1 MPISNNYLF
10 SPSLSDNF
18 FDIWAAKG
26 LSTLND
32 LYENKVFSSFSYL
45 SAKFNPNLFF
55 FFFLKWGTLFKSY
68 FPIFPII
75 HPNQKLILFLRL
87 DSGQRRLILT
97 IYSKIISLT
106 PSPIDSLKL
115 TWKNDLGID
124 ISISR
129 DQFSELSHRPSIIL
143 LSLIPW
149 LSCSAFPQSRV
160 YQLQRTASLPLLL
173 CWAGVPSFL
182 NGSML
187 LLNDNWKR

>member
-1 MPISNNYLF
+1 MPISNNHLF

-18 FDIWAAKG
+18 FDIWASKG

-32 LYENKVFSSFSYL
+32 LYENKVFSSFSIYQL
-45 SAKFNPNLFF
+45 NLTLI
-55 FFFLKWGTLFKSY
+55 FFFLLKWDTLFKSY

-75 HPNQKLILFLRL
+75 HPNQTLILFLRL
-87 DSGQRRLILT
+87 
-97 IYSKIISLT
+97 
-106 PSPIDSLKL
+106 DSLKL

-124 ISISR
+124 ISISS
-129 DQFSELSHRPSIIL
+129 DPFSELSHRPLIIL

-149 LSCSAFPQSRV
+149 PSCSAFPQSRV

-173 CWAGVPSFL
+173 CWAGVPSSL

-187 LLNDNWKR
+187 LLNHMTIGKDRFCNASTLKKLYILL